1 MTAVND
7 AASPRKAV
15 PPAKEV
21 RHDASAT
28 DSGGAPWSGRELSST
43 GFDDDLGAADPD
55 LLAALDGP
63 QDETALMR
71 AVAHARLL
79 VPIVAVPGEVDDS
92 GEPMAEKSTDM
103 AVVILTAAGG
113 QRAFPV
119 FSSLATL
126 SAWDPT
132 ARPSPVTSSR
142 AAQGAVT
149 ERCDV
154 MLLDCGSARELV
166 TGDGRA
172 VGSQAESVA
181 RLLKTGN
188 ARWPPAAVKITTA
201 MSVDFSAIGS
211 PESSTSPGTATMG
224 TSSRA
229 CATARINAVSSCGPS
244 RAARR
249 SGSAAPRSSSNPVL
263 DSSRPDQ
270 GAPPESVTDASWRT
284 SFAGGTALRGDAASF
299 TAVIRDDHRARLT
312 DPCFGLHLDEHLL
325 IQESGHQDHGRRRTH
340 LGEPLT
346 MHPANGLTVGPV
358 DHVYASLDD
367 ITQGATKGRDGFERM
382 LHGHTHLPASVTCVS
397 DGAVH
402 DCRAAG
408 DDDAVAGAD
417 RARVAEG
424 VLPRTTTA
432 VEPAQRRG
440 SRHGRPATSRASG
453 RVKAC

>member
-1 MTAVND
+1 MLD
-7 AASPRKAV
+7 RKTCSRAEPQSSSITSQRSV
-15 PPAKEV
+15 
-21 RHDASAT
+21 T
-28 DSGGAPWSGRELSST
+28 APW
-43 GFDDDLGAADPD
+43 A
-55 LLAALDGP
+55 
-63 QDETALMR
+63 
-71 AVAHARLL
+71 
-79 VPIVAVPGEVDDS
+79 
-92 GEPMAEKSTDM
+92 
-103 AVVILTAAGG
+103 
-113 QRAFPV
+113 
-119 FSSLATL
+119 
-126 SAWDPT
+126 
-132 ARPSPVTSSR
+132 
-142 AAQGAVT
+142 
-149 ERCDV
+149 
-154 MLLDCGSARELV
+154 ARELV

-270 GAPPESVTDASWRT
+270 GAPPESVADASWRT

-408 DDDAVAGAD
+408 DD

-440 SRHGRPATSRASG
+440 SRHGRPATARASG
-453 RVKAC
+453 RVKACR